1 MSEGL
6 KKKAKEAETDH
17 HLLICSFIQQ
27 ITIEHFLCTRHYF
40 SHWSHIQ
47 GAGNV
52 LSLELF
58 QNKSMSDSNKYSEE
72 GDVVELGL
80 DGHFSKVGQ
89 LLEELRAELQD
100 SASYM
105 KDQVKS
111 IPGGRNS

>member
-1 MSEGL
+1 
-6 KKKAKEAETDH
+6 
-17 HLLICSFIQQ
+17 
-27 ITIEHFLCTRHYF
+27 
-40 SHWSHIQ
+40 
-47 GAGNV
+47 
-52 LSLELF
+52 
-58 QNKSMSDSNKYSEE
+58 MSDSNKYSEE

>member
-1 MSEGL
+1 
-6 KKKAKEAETDH
+6 
-17 HLLICSFIQQ
+17 
-27 ITIEHFLCTRHYF
+27 
-40 SHWSHIQ
+40 
-47 GAGNV
+47 
-52 LSLELF
+52 
-58 QNKSMSDSNKYSEE
+58 MSDSNKYSESEE

-89 LLEELRAELQD
+89 VLEELRAELQD